1 MSARSAEDATPAQTA
16 VRRRALLGQL
26 SGPLRAF
33 LGTESA
39 SAGLL
44 LAATA
49 IALLWA
55 NSPLSD
61 SYTQLWH
68 TPLSIRVGEAE
79 LAMDLEH
86 WVNDG
91 LMALFFFVIG
101 LEVRR
106 ELSIGELTHRRR
118 VVVPLVAGLAGM
130 LLPALLYLALNPSGE
145 AARGWGIVIGTD
157 TAFLLGALA
166 LVGPACPTQL
176 RVFLLTLTVIDDIVA
191 VTVIGVVYSSS
202 MRPAALAAAAACL
215 VVLWLL
221 GRWRVWRS
229 GAYVLVAIALWVAT
243 LESGLHPAIAGMTA
257 GLLMAARVPE
267 RQEVEGAATLARA
280 FRQSPRPDV
289 GRTAQ
294 LGLQRAISVNE
305 RMQMALHPWTSF
317 VIVPLFALANAGVDL
332 RGGTL
337 GEALRSPITWGVV
350 LGLVLG
356 KLVGIGL
363 GSQAAVRLRLGRLP
377 QGVGEGQV
385 FGGAA
390 LSGIG
395 FTVSLL
401 IVGLA
406 FAGEA
411 QQDAATLGV
420 LMAAAVAF
428 VTGWLLFWA
437 AARFR
442 GSEPPACPWCS
453 PSQSTPP
460 DHIRGRVDAPLTL
473 VEYGDFECP
482 FCGRATGVVHE
493 LRELFGDDLRYVFRH
508 LPLADVHPCAEIA
521 ARAAEAAAP
530 RDASGRCTTCSSVTS
545 PSSPSPTSSG
555 MPGSS
560 ASTSRRLPMPWM
572 TRTWRGG
579 CVRTS
584 RAPMPVARG
593 GHRPSSSGSCATSS
607 RMTRRRWPA
616 PSRRR
621 GPAGR
626 SAAVRP
632 VVVRSAAAARAEQPQ
647 QAEDDQDRAGSDDA
661 QRPDVAPV
669 DAEPADLLRDHQ
681 PGDSQA
687 HDADEDGR
695 QVGATHRL
703 RLRLLAL
710 ARPGRRAGGRRR
722 GIRRGGRARGP

>member
-49 IALLWA
+49 VALLWA

-68 TPLSIRVGEAE
+68 TPLSIRVGGAE

-229 GAYVLVAIALWVAT
+229 GAYVLVAIALWAAT

-406 FAGEA
+406 FGGEA

-442 GSEPPACPWCS
+442 GERTAGLPVVLSEPVDPAR
-453 PSQSTPP
+453 

-493 LRELFGDDLRYVFRH
+493 LRELFGEDLRYVFRH
-508 LPLADVHPCAEIA
+508 LPLTDVHPCAEIA
-521 ARAAEAAAP
+521 ARAAEAAAAQGRFWEMHDVLFRHQSELTVP
-530 RDASGRCTTCSSVTS
+530 DLLGYAGQLDLDVEAFAHALDDEDLARRVREDVASADASG
-545 PSSPSPTSSG
+545 
-555 MPGSS
+555 
-560 ASTSRRLPMPWM
+560 
-572 TRTWRGG
+572 
-579 CVRTS
+579 
-584 RAPMPVARG
+584 ARG
-593 GHRPSSSGSCATSS
+593 TPTFFVGELRHVEPHDTQ
-607 RMTRRRWPA
+607 TL
-616 PSRRR
+616 
-621 GPAGR
+621 
-626 SAAVRP
+626 
-632 VVVRSAAAARAEQPQ
+632 ARALEE
-647 QAEDDQDRAGSDDA
+647 ARASRSVSGGS
-661 QRPDVAPV
+661 
-669 DAEPADLLRDHQ
+669 
-681 PGDSQA
+681 
-687 HDADEDGR
+687 
-695 QVGATHRL
+695 
-703 RLRLLAL
+703 
-710 ARPGRRAGGRRR
+710 AGG
-722 GIRRGGRARGP
+722 GPVSGGGGAS